1 MNAMFERSPLN
12 GENLYPDSGIQR
24 AVKVLLPAMQ
34 VSADGLNKKL
44 IQVTTQG
51 QELVETSILDHRVVP
66 DGDNDHHVVICFS
79 SQIGCDQRCPF
90 CASGA
95 PQEIPG
101 SDKKVRLIRN
111 LSSDEIVDQVQNAIE
126 IAGVDSDESPL
137 LLGAMGMGEP
147 MDNFDAVI
155 AATSEFGKRWPNRAR
170 LTISTICRT
179 QDVPSILSLSDRIA
193 QGEFE
198 IPIKMHFSLH
208 GPDDETRRKLVPHG
222 APVETVLDTA
232 NAFAIRTD
240 TDVKLNYVLVKGVN
254 DSPEHAERLAQLISD
269 HPIKERTVVKI
280 SEVNPWKKYTSPAQ
294 EVFDMFK
301 EALKSRGVNVVQFSS
316 AVDGGT
322 VQAGCGQL
330 QKHILQQI
338 PL

>member
-1 MNAMFERSPLN
+1 MNVRLEMFPLQS
-12 GENLYPDSGIQR
+12 ENLYPDGKVNR
-24 AVKVLLPAMQ
+24 AVRVLLPATQ
-34 VSADGLNKKL
+34 ISADGLNRKL
-44 IQVTTQG
+44 IQVATQG
-51 QELVETSILDHRVVP
+51 QELIETGIYDHRTKP
-66 DGDNDHHVVICFS
+66 DGDNDYHVNVCFS

-101 SDKKVRLIRN
+101 SDKKVRLIRS

-126 IAGVDSDESPL
+126 MVGVDSDESPL

-155 AATSEFGKRWPNRAR
+155 AAASEFGKRWPNRAR
-170 LTISTICRT
+170 LTISTICRV
-179 QDVPSILSLSDRIA
+179 QDIANILSLSDKIA
-193 QGEFE
+193 EGQFE

-232 NAFAIRTD
+232 NSFAIRTG

-254 DSPEHAERLAQLISD
+254 DSPEQADRLAQLIST
-269 HPIKERTVVKI
+269 HPIRERSVVKI
-280 SEVNPWKKYTSPAQ
+280 SEVNPWGKYVSPNQ
-294 EVFDMFK
+294 EVFDVFE
-301 EALKSRGVNVVQFSS
+301 EALKSRSVNVVQFSS

-330 QKHILQQI
+330 QKHVLQQI